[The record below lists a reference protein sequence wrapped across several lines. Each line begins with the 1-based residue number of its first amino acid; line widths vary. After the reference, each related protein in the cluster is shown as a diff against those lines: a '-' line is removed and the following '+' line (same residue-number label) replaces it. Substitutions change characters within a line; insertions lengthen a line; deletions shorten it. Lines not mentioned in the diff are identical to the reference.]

1 MGSNPPSFAWNPNR
15 HTGSRRLFFALW
27 PDTQVR
33 RGLYVL
39 QSELS
44 CHRFKATHPED
55 MHVTLAFLGDVEA
68 EQQACVE
75 AVADQVVAPAFDF
88 TIDQLGFWSRP
99 RILWCGPTHTPD
111 PLNVL
116 VRDLWAGLQG
126 CGFEP
131 ERRPYAV
138 HVTLARKARS
148 ARFREVEKPF
158 PWQAREFVLVASRM
172 GGAPPRYEVL
182 RRWALG

>member
-1 MGSNPPSFAWNPNR
+1 MTEHSLSRAQIPNR
-15 HTGSRRLFFALW
+15 QAGSQRLFFALW

-33 RGLYVL
+33 RGLEVI
-39 QSELS
+39 QSKLS

-55 MHVTLAFLGDVEA
+55 MHVTLAFLGDVNTERKV
-68 EQQACVE
+68 CVE
-75 AVADQVVAPAFDF
+75 AAAGQIVAPKFNF
-88 TIDQLGFWSRP
+88 TIDHLGFWSRP
-99 RILWCGPTHTPD
+99 RILWCGPKETPA
-111 PLNVL
+111 PLLTL
-116 VRDLWAGLQG
+116 VRDLQNGLKN

-138 HVTLARKARS
+138 HVTLARKARAVRS
-148 ARFREVEKPF
+148 RTVDESLFWPV
-158 PWQAREFVLVASRM
+158 REFVLAASRM